1 MTPERQDLFSP
12 ASSNLTV
19 RLLLILFLKLVLK
32 GFVLCSLDIGDAYL
46 TVDQKVPTLVNY
58 TSVDGDRVE

>member
-1 MTPERQDLFSP
+1 MTPERQDFFS

-19 RLLLILFLKLVLK
+19 RLLLILFLKLVPK
-32 GFVLCSLDIGDAYL
+32 GFVLCSLDIGDAYF